1 MHLHPLENKDQ
12 TSDYLDKTNGL
23 QQKKR
28 IVRLSLWVL
37 LLVITLAIFLAN
49 WELENKGEVLKESIQ
64 NRLQILAKGR
74 VDVLSNWLLSLSTQG
89 NQIIQSDLFRLYAS
103 EIDLIEEDIVHLL
116 VTPVD
121 HQQQQPPQ
129 NVTHLSEQLPLMQ
142 TLLEEFTQYSGFA
155 SGRIINRSG
164 QSYIA
169 TDANTV
175 PLDPHQTSLAKMAI
189 DGNKVI
195 YSPAKATGNGLFMQ
209 IYLPIKAPSMADP
222 QERPIAAL
230 QLNKNI
236 SGKINEILSKAPLID
251 KGEKTRLLQQEGQQ
265 LVELVPWLPGE
276 IFPLSQA
283 SHVELELSFGQRPSP
298 RDQREVFSLAMK
310 IPQLDWWI
318 LQETDYAQA
327 ISPANSHRR
336 ATISIIALGSLLLL
350 VLIGALW
357 WKLIGVE
364 NRKMA
369 EAFKQL
375 AAQIDEQRQ
384 LLDNINGN
392 LSEYIGLKDNRG
404 LYLYVNQAFA
414 DVVGRPQNEIIGLDD
429 AAIFGF
435 DSAKRLAHS
444 DNKVIE
450 SRQQVTLNEELYL
463 QSQRYDLQISKVPY
477 VSSDG
482 NISGIISS
490 FRDVTEQLKNQKR
503 SEKATRQTIEVL
515 AKAVE
520 LNDPYLAGHSQ
531 LMSLFAVEMA
541 KNMNCSESIQ
551 ATVETASFLSQLG
564 KMFVNP
570 QLLQKPAV
578 LTDDEKDQVEKHVE
592 HAVNILQDIDFD
604 LPICETILQMNEH
617 LDGSGYPAG
626 LKNEEINKA
635 ARILGVSN
643 SFCAMIQP
651 RSYRP
656 ARHASETLEVLKG
669 ESHKYDLEV
678 IAALD
683 EVVNSAIGERIIT
696 SIHPSTEA

>member
-1 MHLHPLENKDQ
+1 M
-12 TSDYLDKTNGL
+12 
-23 QQKKR
+23 
-28 IVRLSLWVL
+28 
-37 LLVITLAIFLAN
+37 
-49 WELENKGEVLKESIQ
+49 
-64 NRLQILAKGR
+64 
-74 VDVLSNWLLSLSTQG
+74 
-89 NQIIQSDLFRLYAS
+89 
-103 EIDLIEEDIVHLL
+103 
-116 VTPVD
+116 
-121 HQQQQPPQ
+121 
-129 NVTHLSEQLPLMQ
+129 
-142 TLLEEFTQYSGFA
+142 
-155 SGRIINRSG
+155 
-164 QSYIA
+164 
-169 TDANTV
+169 
-175 PLDPHQTSLAKMAI
+175 
-189 DGNKVI
+189 
-195 YSPAKATGNGLFMQ
+195 
-209 IYLPIKAPSMADP
+209 
-222 QERPIAAL
+222 
-230 QLNKNI
+230 
-236 SGKINEILSKAPLID
+236 
-251 KGEKTRLLQQEGQQ
+251 
-265 LVELVPWLPGE
+265 VELVPWLPGE